1 MKTWAGA
8 KARIALC
15 RPDRVSLC
23 PWKSAQ
29 PFTKQSL
36 CLMCLPL
43 DGNIC
48 FFLSMETEAD
58 REKERRSGENVGAE
72 GRKPVILGEASV
84 FKAWLSPYWANTVSV
99 CSWYG
104 LCGGKAGHNSVE
116 FAVHVVPFN
125 INGCNLLKAC
135 TFYITYIQIYLHT
148 LQSSREQEQTSI
160 SSYSAA
166 RIKHLPGN
174 KKSHAQTK
182 QSEAESGTPISPK
195 HSHRLHR

>member
-29 PFTKQSL
+29 PFTKKSL

-72 GRKPVILGEASV
+72 GRKPVVLGDRSAV

-99 CSWYG
+99 CGWYG

-116 FAVHVVPFN
+116 FAVHVK
-125 INGCNLLKAC
+125 IDGCNLLKAC
-135 TFYITYIQIYLHT
+135 IFFTSLTFK
-148 LQSSREQEQTSI
+148 SI
-160 SSYSAA
+160 CIHFKAQ
-166 RIKHLPGN
+166 GN
-174 KKSHAQTK
+174 KSKPASRVILQR
-182 QSEAESGTPISPK
+182 G
-195 HSHRLHR
+195 